1 LPSTAAG
8 LADGVVDQAAVPW
21 ALRHPF
27 ICAPL
32 ALDIWWIDGKIDA
45 SSSIIPSFAFWP
57 LLRRPSNQTSR
68 QEGTGAETETIYE
81 SDAIFKTINKLEENF
96 L

>member
-1 LPSTAAG
+1 MPSTAAG

-21 ALRHPF
+21 TLRHPF

-32 ALDIWWIDGKIDA
+32 DLD
-45 SSSIIPSFAFWP
+45 IIPSFAFWP

-68 QEGTGAETETIYE
+68 QEGTGAETETIHE
-81 SDAIFKTINKLEENF
+81 SDAIFKTINKLLEENF